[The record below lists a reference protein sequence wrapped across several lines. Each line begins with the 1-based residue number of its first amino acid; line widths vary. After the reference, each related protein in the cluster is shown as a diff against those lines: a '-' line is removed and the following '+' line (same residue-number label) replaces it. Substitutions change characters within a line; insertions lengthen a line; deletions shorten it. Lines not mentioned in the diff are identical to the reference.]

1 VNTYAH
7 DMNEFRTSII
17 DVVDQI
23 VNDSRIRE
31 LFMLVY

>member
-1 VNTYAH
+1 
-7 DMNEFRTSII
+7 MNEFRTSII

-23 VNDSRIRE
+23 VNDRRIRE